1 MHVVTALTV
10 QEKVA
15 MLGFLQE
22 HAVRLPPSGDFQ
34 AFGSVSARTDELLGV
49 VAFNGFW
56 GHVCSIHTA
65 GAGNWM
71 SRSLIWRTFDYPFRQ
86 LDMRALM
93 APVAASNTRSVNFIK
108 RMGFKEI
115 HRVPNG
121 WDEGDD
127 LIVLQMLREDC
138 PWLAKLDKHFLSLH

>member
-1 MHVVTALTV
+1 VVTALTV

-15 MLGFLQE
+15 MLGFLSE
-22 HAVRLPPSGDFQ
+22 HEVRLPPSGDFQ
-34 AFGSVSARTDELLGV
+34 AFGSVSAVNHELLGV

-65 GAGNWM
+65 GEGNWI
-71 SRSLIWRTFDYPFRQ
+71 SRTLIWRTFDYPFRQ

-93 APVAASNTRSVNFIK
+93 APVAASNVRSYNFIK

-115 HRVPNG
+115 HRITDG
-121 WDEGDD
+121 WDAGDD
-127 LIVLQMLREDC
+127 LIVLQMLRDEC
-138 PWLAKLDKHFLSLH
+138 PWLAKLDKHFTKYH